1 MAKLAE
7 NFQKLQP
14 IFAPFLKFPNLN
26 FPFFEPALSSIKV
39 SQTWRKPCLSMAFHH
54 GGSDCRG
61 SMECLF
67 CAHFTFF
74 MLILAI
80 KYFWQISYFTLHLFC
95 VCFCV
100 YFAVSWLA
108 PKLFRGNSRGGGAV
122 PGVCRMDAAT
132 RSTPIHSHLFAGA
145 GAPSCLYFPGQ
156 HHRHPPTAS
165 CRRCLKAPLFSF
177 KIEPF

>member
-132 RSTPIHSHLFAGA
+132 RVNAHPQSFIRWCRGPLLPILPGPTPSASLPHCLLPSLPQ
-145 GAPSCLYFPGQ
+145 GAPL
-156 HHRHPPTAS
+156 
-165 CRRCLKAPLFSF
+165 
-177 KIEPF
+177 